1 MRVRIPSSHMDN
13 EQLFNRLEELL
24 RNAADT
30 QDDMSIIVQA
40 FLDDLQANGYKIVAV
55 KIDD

>member
-1 MRVRIPSSHMDN
+1 MDN

-30 QDDMSIIVQA
+30 QDDMSIIVQS
-40 FLDDLQANGYKIVAV
+40 FLDDLQASGYKIVAV
-55 KIDD
+55 KIDE